1 MQMIRDYSF
10 SLVLSS
16 NLSMKK
22 KNHSLWWPMKG
33 LKKCHDKL
41 KKKKKNLISNFY
53 YIQVWNGDILTTNFI
68 IVHDYNSI

>member
-1 MQMIRDYSF
+1 MQIIRHYSF

-22 KNHSLWWPMKG
+22 KYHGWWWPMKG
-33 LKKCHDKL
+33 LKKCHDKF
-41 KKKKKNLISNFY
+41 KKKKKSYLKLLLY
-53 YIQVWNGDILTTNFI
+53 PRDILTTNFI

>member
-1 MQMIRDYSF
+1 
-10 SLVLSS
+10 
-16 NLSMKK
+16 
-22 KNHSLWWPMKG
+22 MKG

>member
-1 MQMIRDYSF
+1 MQIIRHYSF

-22 KNHSLWWPMKG
+22 KYHGWWWPMKG

-41 KKKKKNLISNFY
+41 KKKKKILSQTSIISKRYFDYKLY
-53 YIQVWNGDILTTNFI
+53 YSPWL
-68 IVHDYNSI
+68 

>member
-1 MQMIRDYSF
+1 MIRDYSF

-22 KNHSLWWPMKG
+22 KYHGWWWPMKG

-53 YIQVWNGDILTTNFI
+53 YIQEIFWLQTLL
-68 IVHDYNSI
+68 

>member
-22 KNHSLWWPMKG
+22 KNHSWWWPMKG

-41 KKKKKNLISNFY
+41 KKKKKILSQTSIISKFEME
-53 YIQVWNGDILTTNFI
+53 IFWLQTLL
-68 IVHDYNSI
+68 

>member
-22 KNHSLWWPMKG
+22 KNHSWWWPMKG
-33 LKKCHDKL
+33 LKKCHDKF
-41 KKKKKNLISNFY
+41 KKKKKSYLKLLLYPSLKWRYF
-53 YIQVWNGDILTTNFI
+53 
-68 IVHDYNSI
+68 DYKLHYSPWL

>member
-22 KNHSLWWPMKG
+22 KNHSWWWPMKG

-41 KKKKKNLISNFY
+41 KKKKKKILSQTSIISKFEME
-53 YIQVWNGDILTTNFI
+53 IFWLQTLL
-68 IVHDYNSI
+68 

>member
-22 KNHSLWWPMKG
+22 KNHSWWWPMKG
-33 LKKCHDKL
+33 LKKCHDKF
-41 KKKKKNLISNFY
+41 KKKKKILSQTSIISKFEME
-53 YIQVWNGDILTTNFI
+53 IFWLQTLL
-68 IVHDYNSI
+68 